1 MELSNE
7 GGVAYLD
14 GQGSLVLQPI
24 SRSDYSLKVSF
35 LCEIKDVEARIDRDK
50 LLPCYAV
57 LKFRKKSFLRWLI
70 LKLLK
75 L

>member
-57 LKFRKKSFLRWLI
+57 LKFRKKSLLRWII
-70 LKLLK
+70 LQLLK